1 MIVSQDGTRRITAE
15 ELDERFDNGEE
26 LDEFFDTEHPRRI
39 EPDSDAIFT
48 VTLTKK
54 INLDLPLDMVEQ
66 IDAQARRIGQPRQS
80 LLRTWIWERLRR
92 EQELDLRLG
101 VCPMTCRQSAAAPE
115 SATASAPATP
125 AQAM

>member
-15 ELDERFDNGEE
+15 EFDERFDNGEE
-26 LDEFFDTEHPRRI
+26 LEEFFDMEHPRCV

-54 INLDLPLDMVEQ
+54 INLDLPIDMVEQ

-101 VCPMTCRQSAAAPE
+101 VSPMTCRQSAAAPE
-115 SATASAPATP
+115 SATASAPVTP

>member
-66 IDAQARRIGQPRQS
+66 IDASHRPASSEPS
-80 LLRTWIWERLRR
+80 AH
-92 EQELDLRLG
+92 LDMG
-101 VCPMTCRQSAAAPE
+101 APE
-115 SATASAPATP
+115 TGAGARFAPRCQSHDVSPVCRCA
-125 AQAM
+125 